1 MKIIFPPEVIN
12 HSVEMH
18 FNQHNKPFK
27 KIYISIVILLITII
41 IALPLISVNITTQSR
56 GVIRT
61 PSESSQIQSALSG
74 QVDYMNLID
83 GKNVIKGDTLLLL
96 VTDEI
101 NEQIELL
108 KKQLNEN
115 NCFALDLLDL
125 INNRKTAKCAKYEI
139 ELTHYLAK
147 VNEMQ
152 INIDMHKKEFDISEQ
167 LYKEQV
173 IARMEYLQKKNNY
186 KTAVSQLNVY
196 KNQMKNNWQSEK
208 TKIELDNIQLLS
220 SINRLYKECSQY
232 VITAPTTGN
241 ITQVAGIQKGS
252 FITPGQ
258 MLAVISPIDSLIA
271 ECYINPDDIGFIHTN
286 QKVRIELDAFNYNQW
301 GLLQGIVTSVS
312 KDVIIINN
320 NPVFKVRCQLPVNY
334 LQLKT
339 GKKGYLKKGMS
350 LTGRFVITNRTLF
363 QLLFDKVDDWFNPS
377 LIDTTN

>member
-1 MKIIFPPEVIN
+1 MEVIN

-18 FNQHNKPFK
+18 FNWHNRPFK
-27 KIYISIVILLITII
+27 MIYTSIVILLFSII
-41 IALPLISVNITTQSR
+41 IALPLIKIDITTQSR

-61 PSESSQIQSALSG
+61 PYECSQIQSAIAG
-74 QVDYMNLID
+74 QIEFINLEE
-83 GKNVIKGDTLLLL
+83 GLNVHSGDTLLLL

-101 NEQIELL
+101 NERIELL

-115 NCFALDLLDL
+115 KVFALDLQHL
-125 INNRKTAKCAKYEI
+125 ITERKTAESARYKI
-139 ELTHYLAK
+139 EHAQYLAK
-147 VNEMQ
+147 INEMH
-152 INIDMHKKEFDISEQ
+152 INIDMHKKEFDISDQ
-167 LYKEQV
+167 LYKDQV
-173 IARMEYLQKKNNY
+173 IARLDYLQKKNNY
-186 KTAVSQLNVY
+186 ETAVSQLNVY
-196 KNQMKNNWQSEK
+196 KNQIKNKWQSEK

-220 SINRLYKECSQY
+220 SINRLYKESSQY

-252 FITPGQ
+252 FITSGQ

-271 ECYINPDDIGFIHTN
+271 ECYINPVDIGFIHTN
-286 QKVRIELDAFNYNQW
+286 QKVRIQLDAFNYNQW
-301 GLLQGIVTSVS
+301 GLLEGMVISVS
-312 KDVIIINN
+312 KDVVIINN